1 MENSLST
8 IKLKSLSV
16 EDLKE
21 LLIQTKEYS
30 IDDLE
35 KKNNSELITLI
46 EAKIDSNQKLKSQL
60 SKLDFSFKPSFYLT
74 FIKDKTDYSKS
85 LVTKKK
91 IELKLNLLNNEKD
104 TEKYPSIRGYQLFEI
119 NKSDEI
125 IELHFLWQK
134 IHWYWNPSFKLSHI
148 YELNYGLALIDLK
161 NNKGIISCHT
171 KQERDDLFRV
181 ISDSIKI
188 DLKPLHLTKP
198 LLNQIGSFDTVKR
211 ARYFVSSRELPLP
224 QNITIGDDNLS
235 TKPLAKEQEENDD
248 ITRKE
253 SFYRIPLKGIEEQGV
268 GVTSETGKLWIPQ
281 KVTVTEIKSFSLSL
295 LAKVATELDS
305 LALNGE
311 YEKVLNSLGIKTTKE
326 LISISN
332 ISLREEIYRLFIS
345 IANMLINEVSE
356 KAFTP
361 NQDLLCD
368 GIPNYFNPFK
378 LIISNEIGNS
388 FYGKYHNIFKLKKES
403 TDYNLISFIDK
414 NEIKEIVDTDT
425 GEVIEIK
432 DAIENILLTPT
443 PKLEQIFLGLVKLLS
458 VQYPKLSNVIS
469 LPFRIEANVIHM
481 DINRA
486 LGKSQVRFATEINAN
501 EINELKQ
508 ILNKSYGY
516 NLPDK
521 TLYLMGEKCDN
532 MTDVN
537 CSNCVLQNQYVC
549 LRTIVART
557 MKNPLLLAHKGI
569 ELSDLQGEYSI
580 DSTTL
585 KIFIFAKLAKGNGSL
600 TARNDAGAI
609 LLGQILNQ
617 VDKSEFNTV
626 TILTSSTINED
637 LLSRFRLLCSTFS
650 KKLLIINTQELEK
663 LLGHWYN
670 DMIIEG
676 KKPIEIL
683 KNSGKTIKTAMNK
696 YCR

>member
-8 IKLKSLSV
+8 IKLKSLSI

-35 KKNNSELITLI
+35 NKNNSELITLI

-60 SKLDFSFKPSFYLT
+60 GKLDFSFKPSFYLT

-211 ARYFVSSRELPLP
+211 ARYFVGSRELPLP

-295 LAKVATELDS
+295 LDKVATELDS

-311 YEKVLNSLGIKTTKE
+311 YEKVLNSLGIKSTKA

-378 LIISNEIGNS
+378 LIISSEIGNS
-388 FYGKYHNIFKLKKES
+388 FYGKYHNLFKLKKES
-403 TDYNLISFIDK
+403 TDYNLISFIGNSK
-414 NEIKEIVDTDT
+414 IKEIVDTDT

-443 PKLEQIFLGLVKLLS
+443 PKLEQIFLDLVKLLS

-469 LPFRIEANVIHM
+469 LPFRIESNVIHM

-486 LGKSQVRFATEINAN
+486 LGKSPVRFATEINAN

-508 ILNKSYGY
+508 ILNKSYSY

-521 TLYLMGEKCDN
+521 TLYLMGEKCDS

-580 DSTTL
+580 DSTKL

-626 TILTSSTINED
+626 AILTSSTINED

-663 LLGHWYN
+663 LLGHWYD

-676 KKPIEIL
+676 QKPVEIL

>member
-8 IKLKSLSV
+8 IKLKSLSM
-16 EDLKE
+16 EGLKE
-21 LLIQTKEYS
+21 LLIQTKDYS

-35 KKNNSELITLI
+35 NKNNSELITLI

-60 SKLDFSFKPSFYLT
+60 GKLDFSFKPSFYLT
-74 FIKDKTDYSKS
+74 FIKDKADYSKS

-104 TEKYPSIRGYQLFEI
+104 TEKYPPIRGYQLFEI
-119 NKSDEI
+119 NKSDDI
-125 IELHFLWQK
+125 IELHFLWQN

-181 ISDSIKI
+181 ISDSLKI
-188 DLKPLHLTKP
+188 DLNPLHLTKP

-211 ARYFVSSRELPLP
+211 ARYFIGSRELPLP
-224 QNITIGDDNLS
+224 QNITVGDDNLS
-235 TKPLAKEQEENDD
+235 TKLLAKEQEENDD
-248 ITRKE
+248 TTRKE

-281 KVTVTEIKSFSLSL
+281 KVTVTEIKTFSLSL
-295 LAKVATELDS
+295 LSKVATELDS

-311 YEKVLNSLGIKTTKE
+311 YEKVLNSLGIKSTKE

-345 IANMLINEVSE
+345 IANMLINKVSE

-403 TDYNLISFIDK
+403 TEYKLISFIGD
-414 NEIKEIVDTDT
+414 NEIKVITDTDT

-432 DAIENILLTPT
+432 DAIENVLLTPT
-443 PKLEQIFLGLVKLLS
+443 PKLEQLFLDLVKWN
-458 VQYPKLSNVIS
+458 Y
-469 LPFRIEANVIHM
+469 
-481 DINRA
+481 
-486 LGKSQVRFATEINAN
+486 
-501 EINELKQ
+501 
-508 ILNKSYGY
+508 
-516 NLPDK
+516 
-521 TLYLMGEKCDN
+521 
-532 MTDVN
+532 
-537 CSNCVLQNQYVC
+537 
-549 LRTIVART
+549 
-557 MKNPLLLAHKGI
+557 
-569 ELSDLQGEYSI
+569 
-580 DSTTL
+580 
-585 KIFIFAKLAKGNGSL
+585 
-600 TARNDAGAI
+600 
-609 LLGQILNQ
+609 
-617 VDKSEFNTV
+617 
-626 TILTSSTINED
+626 
-637 LLSRFRLLCSTFS
+637 
-650 KKLLIINTQELEK
+650 
-663 LLGHWYN
+663 
-670 DMIIEG
+670 
-676 KKPIEIL
+676 
-683 KNSGKTIKTAMNK
+683 
-696 YCR
+696 